1 MNCEVTNV
9 PLLDVENHQIREV
22 LRSILHTIL
31 FSRALGLVQ
40 PKDVDSE
47 LFNLTYVQCGEK
59 DVERKVEDRINCF
72 CDWVEKHPGVT
83 RGEVCISFYEKRYK
97 QIWFSKQEERLY
109 WEQWRIHLDISRM
122 DPSQE
127 KTFHHSAQESKH
139 AALERGLE
147 GALSFVLKAVK

>member
-83 RGEVCISFYEKRYK
+83 RGEVSGPGCLWAPPRAC
-97 QIWFSKQEERLY
+97 
-109 WEQWRIHLDISRM
+109 LDKSWASST
-122 DPSQE
+122 P
-127 KTFHHSAQESKH
+127 
-139 AALERGLE
+139 
-147 GALSFVLKAVK
+147 

>member
-47 LFNLTYVQCGEK
+47 LFNLTYVRAQARSICLQGRPPFPQTFMLLSGPARRFSAGK
-59 DVERKVEDRINCF
+59 RT
-72 CDWVEKHPGVT
+72 W
-83 RGEVCISFYEKRYK
+83 RGR
-97 QIWFSKQEERLY
+97 
-109 WEQWRIHLDISRM
+109 
-122 DPSQE
+122 
-127 KTFHHSAQESKH
+127 
-139 AALERGLE
+139 
-147 GALSFVLKAVK
+147 